1 MAQSLTGGLSYSA
14 TDVSIEI
21 AGLPLG
27 GVKSITIKETQERPN
42 NYGIGSANP
51 VSRGSGKKEFT
62 CSMDIDYKTTL
73 LLRNT
78 AGGSLTD
85 LRRTIGL
92 FPILV
97 TLDNKEPGGIRKL
110 LVNGAE
116 FISDGFEMAV
126 DDTEAVMSYDMSI
139 ASITYL

>member
-14 TDVSIEI
+14 TDVQIEI
-21 AGLPLG
+21 AGLPVG

-78 AGGSLTD
+78 ALGSLTD
-85 LRRTIGL
+85 LRDAIGL

-97 TLDNKEPGGIRKL
+97 TLNNKEPGGIRKIL
-110 LVNGAE
+110 IGSAE
-116 FISDGFEMAV
+116 FLTDGFEIAV

-139 ASITYL
+139 GNLTFL